1 MYSSGMADGGNGA
14 QPKKTG
20 AAAKGNS
27 LWNWMSTGT
36 QIFAYGWTLAIPLIA
51 FLWTIVILI
60 YALALPGG
68 VRWGVFATA
77 VIVGSCSFL
86 AGGLVGLLFGIP
98 RSAVSAATAGGGK
111 YQANSNLV
119 EVSDW
124 LTKIIVGVGL
134 VQIGRLEPALSRLAA
149 NLKAPL
155 GGQPTSAAF
164 GVALALANVL
174 LGFLFFYLW
183 ARSLLQRDLE
193 LSDGIAPDD
202 GDAVAVAAAAV
213 PGAHTVVAVESEPAA
228 VADQAPVEQAPVE
241 QAPPQQPPAEQAP
254 PQQAP
259 AEQAPAEQALPAAQP
274 E

>member
-1 MYSSGMADGGNGA
+1 MGDGGNNPQA
-14 QPKKTG
+14 QKTASAIG
-20 AAAKGNS
+20 RNPRRG
-27 LWNWMSTGT
+27 WMSTTT
-36 QIFAYGWTLAIPLIA
+36 QVFAYGWTFAIPLIA

-60 YALALPGG
+60 YSLSLPSG

-77 VIVGSCSFL
+77 VITGSCSFL
-86 AGGLVGLLFGIP
+86 AGGLIGLLFGIP
-98 RSAVSAATAGGGK
+98 RSALGAAGTTHTGQ

-155 GGQPTSAAF
+155 GDQPSSAAF
-164 GVALALANVL
+164 GVALVIANVL

-193 LSDGIAPDD
+193 LSDGFAD
-202 GDAVAVAAAAV
+202 GDGAEETV
-213 PGAHTVVAVESEPAA
+213 PTPVTQTVVTLASERLSLPGQS
-228 VADQAPVEQAPVE
+228 V
-241 QAPPQQPPAEQAP
+241 
-254 PQQAP
+254 
-259 AEQAPAEQALPAAQP
+259 PAAQP
-274 E
+274 SAAEAT

>member
-1 MYSSGMADGGNGA
+1 MYSSGMGNGGNETPA
-14 QPKKTG
+14 QKPESG
-20 AAAKGNS
+20 GGNLLRDWFSS
-27 LWNWMSTGT
+27 LTEV
-36 QIFAYGWTLAIPLIA
+36 FAYGWTLAIPLIA

-60 YALALPGG
+60 YSLSLPSG

-77 VIVGSCSFL
+77 VITGSCSFL

-98 RSAVSAATAGGGK
+98 RSALGSAGTTATGR

-164 GVALALANVL
+164 GMALVIANVL

-193 LSDGIAPDD
+193 LSDGFADSDDPEQTAPTPASQT
-202 GDAVAVAAAAV
+202 AVAL
-213 PGAHTVVAVESEPAA
+213 
-228 VADQAPVEQAPVE
+228 APEH
-241 QAPPQQPPAEQAP
+241 PPAP
-254 PQQAP
+254 
-259 AEQAPAEQALPAAQP
+259 EQALPAVQP
-274 E
+274 PEAT

>member
-1 MYSSGMADGGNGA
+1 MGDGGIQTQA
-14 QPKKTG
+14 QKTR
-20 AAAKGNS
+20 AATGRNPRRG
-27 LWNWMSTGT
+27 WMATTT
-36 QIFAYGWTLAIPLIA
+36 QVFAYGWTFAIPLIA

-60 YALALPGG
+60 YSLSLPSG

-77 VIVGSCSFL
+77 VITGSCSFL

-98 RSAVSAATAGGGK
+98 RSALGSAGTTPTGR

-164 GVALALANVL
+164 GMALVIANVL

-193 LSDGIAPDD
+193 LSDGFADSDDPEQTGPTPVPQTPVTLAPE
-202 GDAVAVAAAAV
+202 
-213 PGAHTVVAVESEPAA
+213 HLPA
-228 VADQAPVEQAPVE
+228 PEQPLPDV
-241 QAPPQQPPAEQAP
+241 QPPA
-254 PQQAP
+254 
-259 AEQAPAEQALPAAQP
+259 P
-274 E
+274 EAT

>member
-1 MYSSGMADGGNGA
+1 MYSSGMGDGGNA
-14 QPKKTG
+14 TQPQKTKSAIG
-20 AAAKGNS
+20 
-27 LWNWMSTGT
+27 WNPLRGWMSTTT
-36 QIFAYGWTLAIPLIA
+36 QIFAYGWTYAIPLIA

-60 YALALPGG
+60 YSLSMPSG
-68 VRWGVFATA
+68 VRWSVFATA
-77 VIVGSCSFL
+77 VITGSCSFL

-98 RSAVSAATAGGGK
+98 RSALGSAGTTATGR

-164 GVALALANVL
+164 GMALVIANVL

-193 LSDGIAPDD
+193 LSDGFADSDDPEQTAPTPVSQT
-202 GDAVAVAAAAV
+202 AVTLA
-213 PGAHTVVAVESEPAA
+213 SEH
-228 VADQAPVEQAPVE
+228 
-241 QAPPQQPPAEQAP
+241 PPAP
-254 PQQAP
+254 
-259 AEQAPAEQALPAAQP
+259 EQALPAVQP
-274 E
+274 PAAT

>member
-1 MYSSGMADGGNGA
+1 MYSSGMGNGGNETSPQKPGSA
-14 QPKKTG
+14 G
-20 AAAKGNS
+20 GNLLRDWFSS
-27 LWNWMSTGT
+27 LTEV
-36 QIFAYGWTLAIPLIA
+36 FAYGWTLAIPLIA

-60 YALALPGG
+60 YSLSLPSG

-77 VIVGSCSFL
+77 VKTGSCSFL

-98 RSAVSAATAGGGK
+98 RSALGSAGTTATGR

-164 GVALALANVL
+164 GMALVIANVL

-193 LSDGIAPDD
+193 LSDGFADSDD
-202 GDAVAVAAAAV
+202 
-213 PGAHTVVAVESEPAA
+213 
-228 VADQAPVEQAPVE
+228 
-241 QAPPQQPPAEQAP
+241 PQQTAPTPAPQTAVTLAPEHPPAP
-254 PQQAP
+254 
-259 AEQAPAEQALPAAQP
+259 EQALPAVQP
-274 E
+274 PAPEAT